1 MSIKETKCVFFVQEL
16 VGGPGLGGTRP
27 QRRKKERKDER
38 KIKEGKMSTAMKEM
52 LNGALKV

>member
-1 MSIKETKCVFFVQEL
+1 MFFVQEL
-16 VGGPGLGGTRP
+16 VGGPGLSGTRP
-27 QRRKKERKDER
+27 QRRKKERKDKR